1 VGRKISPFGR
11 NDKGERVLNE
21 WQQGHVPVLWEPLL
35 GLLEYGP
42 DAVVVDATIGLAG
55 HASLLAGRLGEKGL
69 LIGLDVDPA
78 SLAVS
83 GERLSGAS
91 CRVELIRENFGGLT
105 EVLSQLNIEK
115 VDVIVADLG
124 VNSSQ
129 LADSQR
135 GMSFQLDGPLDMR
148 LDDRCE
154 ETAGDLVNGLDEQE
168 LADVIYR
175 YGEERKSR
183 RIARAIVAARKE
195 RPIER
200 TGELVEIVGRTLN
213 YTGGGRKSKIH
224 PATRTFQALRIAVN
238 DELGQLERLLEQ
250 APLLLNEGGQVA
262 IISFHSLED
271 RLVKYSF
278 RDNKQAGIFEILTK
292 KPIIAA
298 EEERMSNPRSRSG
311 KLRAAR
317 RVMLNVGC

>member
-1 VGRKISPFGR
+1 V
-11 NDKGERVLNE
+11 
-21 WQQGHVPVLWEPLL
+21 
-35 GLLEYGP
+35 LEYRP

-55 HASLLAGRLGEKGL
+55 HASLLAERLSKKGL
-69 LIGLDVDPA
+69 LVGLDVDQA

-83 GERLSGAS
+83 KERLSGVS
-91 CRVELIRENFGGLT
+91 CRVDLIHENFGGLK

-124 VNSSQ
+124 VNSGQ

-135 GMSFQLDGPLDMR
+135 GISFQVDGPLDMR
-148 LDDRCE
+148 LDYRLE
-154 ETAGDLVNGLDEQE
+154 ETAGDMVNGLAEQA

-200 TGELVEIVGRTLN
+200 TGELAEIVGRALN

-238 DELGQLERLLEQ
+238 DELGQLERLLAA
-250 APLLLNEGGQVA
+250 APALLKAGGQVA

-278 RDNKQAGIFEILTK
+278 RENKQAGVFEIQTK
-292 KPIIAA
+292 KPIIAG
-298 EEERMSNPRSRSG
+298 EEERVNNPRSRSG
-311 KLRAAR
+311 KLRVAR
-317 RVMLNVGC
+317 RVMNSE

>member
-1 VGRKISPFGR
+1 
-11 NDKGERVLNE
+11 
-21 WQQGHVPVLWEPLL
+21 
-35 GLLEYGP
+35 
-42 DAVVVDATIGLAG
+42 VDATIGWAG
-55 HASLLAGRLGEKGL
+55 HASLLASRLSEKGL
-69 LIGLDVDPA
+69 LIGLDVDQA

-83 GERLSGAS
+83 RERLRGVD
-91 CRVELIRENFGGLT
+91 CRVELLRENVGGLK
-105 EVLSQLNIEK
+105 EALSYLGVEK

-124 VNSSQ
+124 VNSGQ
-129 LADSQR
+129 LADSER

-148 LDDRCE
+148 LDDRLE
-154 ETAGDLVNGLDEQE
+154 ETAGDMVNGLGEQA

-183 RIARAIVAARKE
+183 RIARAVVAARKE

-200 TGELVEIVGRTLN
+200 TGELAEIIGRALS
-213 YTGGGRKSKIH
+213 YKGGGRKSKIH

-238 DELGQLERLLEQ
+238 DELGQLERLLVE
-250 APLLLNEGGQVA
+250 APSLLNAGGQVA

-278 RDNKQAGIFEILTK
+278 RENKQAGVFEIQTK
-292 KPIIAA
+292 KPIMAG

-311 KLRAAR
+311 KLRVAR
-317 RVMLNVGC
+317 KVMNSE